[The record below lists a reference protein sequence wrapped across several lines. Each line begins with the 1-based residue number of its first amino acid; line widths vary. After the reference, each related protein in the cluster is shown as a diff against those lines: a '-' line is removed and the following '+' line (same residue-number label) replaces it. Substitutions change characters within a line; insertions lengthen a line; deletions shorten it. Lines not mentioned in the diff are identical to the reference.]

1 MNTGRVLLDIL
12 VLLVAAKV
20 AAELAERV
28 RLPAVL
34 GEIIAGVI
42 IGPSALG
49 LVKPSEVLAVLG
61 ELGVILLLVQ
71 VGMETDL
78 RELGRV
84 GKSSLSVAVVGVVIP
99 FFGGWAGATALG
111 HSGTAAVF
119 VGAALTATSVGITA
133 RVFGDLRALATTEAR
148 IVLGAAVA
156 DDVLGLVILTVVS
169 RIATEGSVSIAAVAG
184 VVAVAVGFLVLSSL
198 AGTLAAPKLFRTLH
212 RLSRSNGTMLALALA
227 FALGFAELASAAK
240 LAPIVGAFVAG
251 VALGRTHQ
259 SDRIG
264 RELLP
269 LTHVFVPVF
278 FLQIGIEADLRAMLR
293 PSVLGLAAVLGAIGI
308 VGKVVAGWVA
318 PRSTD
323 RLLIGI
329 GMIPR
334 GEVGLIFASIG
345 LRLGV
350 FESDLYAAIL
360 LVVLATTVVT
370 PPILRLRMESL
381 RRKAS
386 VLTADEQPP
395 PGGWIGVDDGEIV
408 LRGRPPY
415 EQTLPLALRVADLVT
430 DATPSPG
437 LLDWFAT
444 RTGQRLVFD
453 DTTRR
458 GLWRLFRDGDPRSW
472 RFLEVTGVLADA
484 LPEMSEALERR
495 RHDATQLDPAGNLRW
510 PLVERLVQPD
520 NDTRLATEYKRLDHP
535 ERVLLAALALDAT
548 DQGVDSS
555 SIAMGLCARL
565 GVSPEGDAAISDLVS
580 KPELLRAAAARPT
593 QLGQNHVLQLA
604 SHLGSEESVRASY
617 VLGVVLGPMEQWER
631 EALDEL
637 LDRLLPL
644 VSGDVVEQRRQ
655 VARRL
660 CQTRDAQERVDHAPR
675 AYILAVDAASVAR
688 QAQLVDP
695 LPRRGDV
702 RLKIRP
708 VDAVTSVVDVAGRD
722 QKGFLAAVT
731 RALATESLDVVD
743 ATIAT
748 WGDGGVV
755 DSFIVRHSSAPSA
768 EQVRAAVEQA
778 LRRPSKVSASA
789 GTVLRFDDESSPW
802 HTRCTV
808 EALDRPGLLA
818 DLTASFAS
826 VGLSV
831 HSARIRTDDGYAFDE
846 FALSSRDGSKLT
858 EADRAALV
866 KALGA
871 EIPDAQSAHAMETK

>member
-12 VLLVAAKV
+12 VLLVAAKC

-34 GEIIAGVI
+34 GEIIAGVV

-111 HSGTAAVF
+111 HPGTAAVF

-169 RIATEGSVSIAAVAG
+169 RIATEGSVSIAAVVG

-212 RLSRSNGTMLALALA
+212 RLSRSNGTLLALALA

-278 FLQIGIEADLRAMLR
+278 FLQIGIEADLKAMLR
-293 PSVLGLAAVLGAIGI
+293 PSVLGLAAVLGLIGV

-360 LVVLATTVVT
+360 LG
-370 PPILRLRMESL
+370 RH
-381 RRKAS
+381 AS
-386 VLTADEQPP
+386 NTAVANGEPQAQ
-395 PGGWIGVDDGEIV
+395 GVGAH
-408 LRGRPPY
+408 RGRAS
-415 EQTLPLALRVADLVT
+415 TAGRM
-430 DATPSPG
+430 
-437 LLDWFAT
+437 DW
-444 RTGQRLVFD
+444 
-453 DTTRR
+453 R
-458 GLWRLFRDGDPRSW
+458 G
-472 RFLEVTGVLADA
+472 
-484 LPEMSEALERR
+484 RR
-495 RHDATQLDPAGNLRW
+495 RDFVAWSPTVRTDPAPR
-510 PLVERLVQPD
+510 
-520 NDTRLATEYKRLDHP
+520 
-535 ERVLLAALALDAT
+535 
-548 DQGVDSS
+548 
-555 SIAMGLCARL
+555 
-565 GVSPEGDAAISDLVS
+565 PEG
-580 KPELLRAAAARPT
+580 
-593 QLGQNHVLQLA
+593 
-604 SHLGSEESVRASY
+604 
-617 VLGVVLGPMEQWER
+617 
-631 EALDEL
+631 
-637 LDRLLPL
+637 
-644 VSGDVVEQRRQ
+644 
-655 VARRL
+655 
-660 CQTRDAQERVDHAPR
+660 
-675 AYILAVDAASVAR
+675 
-688 QAQLVDP
+688 
-695 LPRRGDV
+695 
-702 RLKIRP
+702 
-708 VDAVTSVVDVAGRD
+708 
-722 QKGFLAAVT
+722 
-731 RALATESLDVVD
+731 
-743 ATIAT
+743 
-748 WGDGGVV
+748 
-755 DSFIVRHSSAPSA
+755 
-768 EQVRAAVEQA
+768 
-778 LRRPSKVSASA
+778 RRP
-789 GTVLRFDDESSPW
+789 R
-802 HTRCTV
+802 H
-808 EALDRPGLLA
+808 
-818 DLTASFAS
+818 
-826 VGLSV
+826 
-831 HSARIRTDDGYAFDE
+831 
-846 FALSSRDGSKLT
+846 
-858 EADRAALV
+858 
-866 KALGA
+866 
-871 EIPDAQSAHAMETK
+871 

>member
-12 VLLVAAKV
+12 VLLVAAKC

-34 GEIIAGVI
+34 GEIIAGVV

-111 HSGTAAVF
+111 HPGTAAVF

-169 RIATEGSVSIAAVAG
+169 RIATEGSVSIAAVVG

-212 RLSRSNGTMLALALA
+212 RLSRSNGTLLALALA

-278 FLQIGIEADLRAMLR
+278 FLQIGIEADLKAMLR
-293 PSVLGLAAVLGAIGI
+293 PSVLGLAAVLGLIGV

-381 RRKAS
+381 RRRAS
-386 VLTADEQPP
+386 VLTADEHPP
-395 PGGWIGVDDGEIV
+395 PGGWIGVDGGEIL

-430 DATPSPG
+430 DAAPSPA

-444 RTGQRLVFD
+444 RPEQRLVFD

-520 NDTRLATEYKRLDHP
+520 DDTRLATEYKRLDHP

-548 DQGVDSS
+548 DQGVDAS

-565 GVSPEGDAAISDLVS
+565 GVNPDGDAAISDLVS

-675 AYILAVDAASVAR
+675 AYILAVDAPSVAR

-702 RLKIRP
+702 RLNIRP
-708 VDAVTSVVDVAGRD
+708 VDEATSVVDVAGRD

-731 RALATESLDVVD
+731 RALATENLDVVD

-755 DSFIVRHSSAPSA
+755 DSFIVRHGSAPSV
-768 EQVRAAVEQA
+768 ERVRVAIEQA
-778 LRRPSKVSASA
+778 LRHRSKVTPTV
-789 GTVLRFDDESSPW
+789 GMVLRFDDEASPW
-802 HTRCTV
+802 HTRCTI

-818 DLTASFAS
+818 DLAASFAS
-826 VGLSV
+826 AGLSV
-831 HSARIRTDDGYAFDE
+831 HSARIRTDNGNALDE

-858 EADRAALV
+858 DADRAALV

>member
-12 VLLVAAKV
+12 VLLVAAKC

-34 GEIIAGVI
+34 GEIIAGVV

-111 HSGTAAVF
+111 HPGTAAVF

-169 RIATEGSVSIAAVAG
+169 RIATEGSVSIAAVVG
-184 VVAVAVGFLVLSSL
+184 VVAVAVGFLVLSSV
-198 AGTLAAPKLFRTLH
+198 AGTVVAPTLFRTLH

-251 VALGRTHQ
+251 VALGRTQQ

-278 FLQIGIEADLRAMLR
+278 FLQIGIEADLKAMLR

-415 EQTLPLALRVADLVT
+415 DQTLPLALRVADLVT
-430 DATPSPG
+430 DAAPSPG

-444 RTGQRLVFD
+444 APEQRLAFD

-472 RFLEVTGVLADA
+472 RFLEVTGVLAAA

-520 NDTRLATEYKRLDHP
+520 DDTRLATEYKRLDRP

-548 DQGVDSS
+548 DQGADSS
-555 SIAMGLCARL
+555 AIAMGLCARL
-565 GVSPEGDAAISDLVS
+565 GIRPDGDAAVSELVS
-580 KPELLRAAAARPT
+580 KPELLRAAAARPA

-604 SHLGSEESVRASY
+604 SHLGSEESARASY
-617 VLGVVLGPMEQWER
+617 VLGVALGPMEQWER
-631 EALDEL
+631 EALDAL

-644 VSGDVVEQRRQ
+644 VSGDVVEQHRQ

-675 AYILAVDAASVAR
+675 AYILAVDPTSVAR

-702 RLKIRP
+702 RLNIRS
-708 VDAVTSVVDVAGRD
+708 VDEATSVVDVAGRD

-731 RALATESLDVVD
+731 RALATENLDVVD

-755 DSFIVRHSSAPSA
+755 DSFIVRHGSSPSV
-768 EQVRAAVEQA
+768 ERVRAAIEQA
-778 LRRPSKVSASA
+778 LRHRSKVTPTA
-789 GTVLRFDDESSPW
+789 GTVLRFDDEASPW
-802 HTRCTV
+802 HTRCTI

-818 DLTASFAS
+818 DLAASFAS
-826 VGLSV
+826 AGLSV
-831 HSARIRTDDGYAFDE
+831 HSARIRTDNGNALDE
-846 FALSSRDGSKLT
+846 FALSSRNGSKLT
-858 EADRAALV
+858 DADRAALV